1 MKKLLLS
8 LVLLGSLTSCEKYEL
23 EDFEKEK
30 PTPTQINTPIH
41 TALQPG
47 DDGWVNPPV
56 FGNGNG
62 TGGGSYC
69 PSGMWDL
76 NGNCLP

>member
-30 PTPTQINTPIH
+30 PTPTQINPPTNS
-41 TALQPG
+41 G

-62 TGGGSYC
+62 TSGGTYC
-69 PSGMWDL
+69 PSGMWDF

>member
-23 EDFEKEK
+23 EDFEKK
-30 PTPTQINTPIH
+30 PTPAPI
-41 TALQPG
+41 QQSPSNPNVFGPG

-56 FGNGNG
+56 F
-62 TGGGSYC
+62 
-69 PSGMWDL
+69 DL
-76 NGNCLP
+76 GPG